1 MDSTTCGG
9 NRYVLMN
16 SIIRSFLPE
25 KRRRKLSSRRATWTR
40 SQIKQS
46 LARSFIIAE
55 KKDRKLRRDIGVGTE
70 NASDARVEMK
80 ESLENVKHEKTRDI
94 GVGTENVSEAQ
105 GDVKTSR
112 KKARDVAVGTE
123 SVSYA
128 ESDTKRLPEAIKHE
142 KEHEGI
148 ENSVDSPAAEKMDVS
163 VHLSILREKDKKLAE
178 LKQGNAK
185 LIRLVQIFQ
194 KRNAVN
200 MKDKDTAEEKLAQYK
215 QRLLEAEKEK
225 EELQEK
231 CISMEGLV
239 KLEQKGGAL
248 KELEMQVAEYKCQLA
263 EAAQEKDDIIDE
275 YEDKIEDLQRQL
287 GLLGSKKLSHK
298 ETTASP

>member
-1 MDSTTCGG
+1 
-9 NRYVLMN
+9 VLMN

-194 KRNAVN
+194 KRFN
-200 MKDKDTAEEKLAQYK
+200 
-215 QRLLEAEKEK
+215 LLTFSAS
-225 EELQEK
+225 L
-231 CISMEGLV
+231 
-239 KLEQKGGAL
+239 
-248 KELEMQVAEYKCQLA
+248 
-263 EAAQEKDDIIDE
+263 
-275 YEDKIEDLQRQL
+275 
-287 GLLGSKKLSHK
+287 
-298 ETTASP
+298 ASPIK